1 MDRDQSSREAGIKV
15 PTDRPAETPGQ
26 GPDPAQRAGGGSVPA
41 PEVPEAAT
49 ASSSPSPPPASGG
62 TGGEEIMAKLPHS
75 RPRRASPRRKPR
87 STARGRAGKAASP
100 SKIAR
105 GSRQRSPAKA
115 TPASTAG
122 RSGASQPKAG
132 AATPPPRPFPA
143 SEPAPGLPRL
153 ALDGAVEAAKFPL
166 KVGAGL
172 TLKALDAVAR
182 SLRGD

>member
-1 MDRDQSSREAGIKV
+1 VDPDQSSREAGVKV

-26 GPDPAQRAGGGSVPA
+26 GPDPAQGAGGGSVPA
-41 PEVPEAAT
+41 PEVPEADT
-49 ASSSPSPPPASGG
+49 ASSSPSTPPASGG

-100 SKIAR
+100 SKTAQ
-105 GSRQRSPAKA
+105 GSRRRSPAKP
-115 TPASTAG
+115 TPPAG
-122 RSGASQPKAG
+122 RPSQPKAG